1 MLSYLPFH
9 HSQSFQ
15 SSKRHQRSLNQE
27 QQQLWFL
34 TNFLGNVETIKEVS
48 FQDMQFTGVIHL
60 FNGPFARN
68 GHIWN
73 KKPYWK
79 EKDAEG
85 SSRTRGGPL
94 GPGRP
99 IFRPNGGPKGPQF
112 FFFKTAPPP
121 LSQGLDDRAP
131 LCLKVWIRHWRGR
144 KNRGY
149 TIHKANILFLLG
161 PTTLFA
167 IQQGGFCTLDR
178 FVQGSQ

>member
-1 MLSYLPFH
+1 MLSHLPFH

-48 FQDMQFTGVIHL
+48 FQDMQFRGVIHL

-79 EKDAEG
+79 AKDAEG

-112 FFFKTAPPP
+112 FFFKTAPPLP
-121 LSQGLDDRAP
+121 YLR
-131 LCLKVWIRHWRGR
+131 VWMTGPPSTWRSGSA
-144 KNRGY
+144 
-149 TIHKANILFLLG
+149 T
-161 PTTLFA
+161 
-167 IQQGGFCTLDR
+167 GGAGKTEATPFIKLIS
-178 FVQGSQ
+178 FFF

>member
-1 MLSYLPFH
+1 MLSHLPFH

-48 FQDMQFTGVIHL
+48 FQDMQFRGVIHL

-68 GHIWN
+68 GHTWN
-73 KKPYWK
+73 KKPYLK
-79 EKDAEG
+79 AKDAEG

-99 IFRPNGGPKGPQF
+99 IFRPKGGPKGPQF

-121 LSQGLDDRAP
+121 LRYLR
-131 LCLKVWIRHWRGR
+131 VWMTGPPSTWRSGSA
-144 KNRGY
+144 
-149 TIHKANILFLLG
+149 T
-161 PTTLFA
+161 
-167 IQQGGFCTLDR
+167 GGAGKTEATPFIKLIS
-178 FVQGSQ
+178 FFF

>member
-1 MLSYLPFH
+1 MLSHLPFH

-48 FQDMQFTGVIHL
+48 FQDMQFRGVIHL

-79 EKDAEG
+79 AKDAEG

-112 FFFKTAPPP
+112 VFFKTAPPLP
-121 LSQGLDDRAP
+121 YLR
-131 LCLKVWIRHWRGR
+131 VWMTGPPSTWRSGSA
-144 KNRGY
+144 
-149 TIHKANILFLLG
+149 T
-161 PTTLFA
+161 
-167 IQQGGFCTLDR
+167 GGAGKTEATPFIKLIS
-178 FVQGSQ
+178 FFF